1 MVDMW
6 LRLTSA
12 DLRIE
17 QGQDK
22 DEGRDISPLAAR
34 CDELCAAL
42 DAPGGTDD
50 CALQQAAG
58 EWLDACAD
66 LPLLPGFRFSEP
78 SSPAEIR
85 AGRPAPV
92 ELGPAPEGDALF
104 DRVHGAWTGRCCGCM
119 LGKPCEG
126 VPRRDI
132 ETALKAQGRWPL
144 AGYWSGKDAEAVKAA
159 LGHDFWLG
167 EDSPLAAENLDRMPE
182 DDDTNYTMTGLEI
195 VRQSGRD
202 FTARDVGNFWCGN
215 IPLLH
220 VCTAE
225 RMAYRNYALCLPAV
239 DAEGNAPSRFTTA
252 TYRNPYREWIG
263 AQIRADFYGYCN
275 PGDPAA
281 AADMGWRDASF
292 SHVRNGIY
300 GEMWA
305 AAMIAAAFATDSVE
319 TAIRAGMSQ
328 IPARSRLFADL
339 SQVFDWRSRGLDS
352 TRALD
357 AIHAR
362 WDESFGHHW
371 CHTNSNAQIVAWA
384 LLWGDMDFTRTV
396 GLAASAGFDTDCNG
410 ATAGSVLGAMLG
422 RKALPGHMADP
433 LHDRLAT
440 GIAGHNLVNLSD
452 TARETI
458 EIIRRSPKV

>member
-1 MVDMW
+1 MVEMW

-22 DEGRDISPLAAR
+22 DEGRDIAPLSAR

-42 DAPGGTDD
+42 DAPDGTEDF
-50 CALQQAAG
+50 ALQQAAY
-58 EWLDACAD
+58 EWIDACAD
-66 LPLLPGFRFSEP
+66 LPLLPGYKFVEP

-85 AGRPAPV
+85 AERPAPV
-92 ELGPAPEGDALF
+92 ALGSVPQGEEFF

-126 VPRRDI
+126 VRRRDI
-132 ETALKAQGRWPL
+132 ELALKAQGRWPI
-144 AGYWSGKDAEAVKAA
+144 ADYWSGLDADAVKAA
-159 LGHDFWLG
+159 IGHDFWLNA
-167 EDSPLAAENLDRMPE
+167 DSPHAVEHLDRMPE
-182 DDDTNYTMTGLEI
+182 DDDTNYTVTGMEI
-195 VRQSGRD
+195 VRLNGRD

-225 RMAYRNYALCLPAV
+225 RMAYRNYTLCVPTV
-239 DAEGNAPSRFTTA
+239 DNAGRAPTRFTTA

-263 AQIRADFYGYCN
+263 AQIRADFFGYCN
-275 PGDPAA
+275 PGNPEA
-281 AADMGWRDASF
+281 AADFGWRDASF
-292 SHVRNGIY
+292 SHVRNGVY

-319 TAIRAGMSQ
+319 TAIRAGMAQ

-339 SQVFDWRSRGLDS
+339 AQVFEWRRQGLDS
-352 TRALD
+352 TQALD

-362 WDESFGHHW
+362 WNEAFGHHW

-384 LLWGDMDFTRTV
+384 LLWGEKDFTRTI
-396 GLAASAGFDTDCNG
+396 GLAVSAGFDTDCNG

-422 RKALPGHMADP
+422 RKALPEHLTAP
-433 LHDRLAT
+433 LHDRLVT
-440 GIAGHNLVNLSD
+440 GIAGRNLVNLSD
-452 TARETI
+452 MARETI
-458 EIIRRSPKV
+458 AISVRA